1 MSNRNFSDDPVIRR
15 KYLIGREAALQ
26 ALADLKA
33 NEAAEADRA
42 FNQRAAPLLAEIE
55 ALKAEREQTASLV
68 RGWVQ
73 ARCPDC
79 YGDCTA
85 RDASSAR
92 CLVRDMQV
100 ALGITLDPQSKP
112 RIVPVDNQSGHDNPP
127 G

>member
-1 MSNRNFSDDPVIRR
+1 MSNRNFSDDVILKRR
-15 KYLIGREAALQ
+15 YLIGREAGLQ

-33 NEAAEADRA
+33 QEVAEADRA
-42 FNQRAAPLLAEIE
+42 FNKRAAPLLAEIA
-55 ALKAEREQTASLV
+55 ALKAERDRTASLV

-79 YGDCTA
+79 YGTCTA
-85 RDASSAR
+85 CDASSKR

-100 ALGITLDPQSKP
+100 ALGITLDPQPKP
-112 RIVPVDNQSGHDNPP
+112 QIVLVDNQSGHDHPP